1 MGKINLIALNETNI
15 FRKALSLNKEIFSAV
30 CNIKDNLNYL
40 KVKNDFLEL
49 ICRSEFN
56 NVYILDSTNA
66 GQIHGCLQDSL
77 IIVNMNKFDMKII
90 TKYQRLT
97 AIYNQLLQYNTK
109 ANFSFIVITDTFIPK
124 LSDVD
129 LFFVEYNA
137 EIDATKGNPNT
148 YVLKEGKLHE

>member
-1 MGKINLIALNETNI
+1 MSKINLVELNNTNI
-15 FRKALSLNKEIFSAV
+15 FKKALSLNKEIFSVV

-66 GQIHGCLQDSL
+66 GEINGCLHDSL

-97 AIYNQLLQYNTK
+97 AIYNQLLQYNK
-109 ANFSFIVITDTFIPK
+109 KSSFSFIVITDTFIPK

-129 LFFVEYNA
+129 LFFAEHNA
-137 EIDATKGNPNT
+137 EIDATKGNANT
-148 YVLKEGKLHE
+148 FLLKDGKLHE